1 MVVEALRKTAVRV
14 DAHLSTA
21 ERVRR
26 LARQHGVTYTPGPRD
41 AWAGKVTELAGD
53 AIEPDEIRD
62 LILALQRAE
71 VVTQAEAM
79 QLNIAYYHE
88 K

>member
-1 MVVEALRKTAVRV
+1 MARAHRKS

-26 LARQHGVTYTPGPRD
+26 LARQHAVSYTPGPRD
-41 AWAGKVTELAGD
+41 AWASKVTELACD

-71 VVTQAEAM
+71 VVNQTEAM
-79 QLNIAYYHE
+79 QLNIAYYDE